1 MRWRTAKKALNQ
13 KDSKVSSLLPY
24 TIAPFSSRLKAFVVD
39 SFMLLMPIL
48 YIVFYLIYGS
58 REGFAAHM
66 LQGWLLILIPYGI
79 ITLIFLKRSGQTP
92 GYKAYDLL
100 LIDLQTKQ
108 SASLLQLLVRYV
120 LMLLTALTLIGLFAP
135 LMRKDKLSLYD
146 LGSHSAP
153 ICK

>member
-1 MRWRTAKKALNQ
+1 MRWRETKKGGKKEQ
-13 KDSKVSSLLPY
+13 KNSLPSY
-24 TIAPFSSRLKAFVVD
+24 AIAPFQRRLKAFVID

-58 REGFAAHM
+58 RDGFAAHM
-66 LQGWLLILIPYGI
+66 VQGWLLILIPYGI
-79 ITLIFLKRSGQTP
+79 ITLTFLKRSGQTP
-92 GYKAYDLL
+92 GYKAYDLK
-100 LIDLQTKQ
+100 LIDLKSQQ
-108 SASLLQLLVRYV
+108 SASIVQLCVRYC
-120 LMLLTALTLIGLFAP
+120 LMLLTAFTIFGLFVP

>member
-1 MRWRTAKKALNQ
+1 MRWRETKKGGKKEQ
-13 KDSKVSSLLPY
+13 KSSLPSY
-24 TIAPFSSRLKAFVVD
+24 AIAPFQRRLKAFVVD

-66 LQGWLLILIPYGI
+66 LQGWLLIIIPYGI

-92 GYKAYDLL
+92 GYKAYDLT
-100 LIDLQTKQ
+100 LIDLKTKQ
-108 SASLLQLLVRYV
+108 STSVLQLFIRYT
-120 LMLLTALTLIGLFAP
+120 LMLLTAFTIIGLFVP